1 MEVRP
6 TESEASS
13 QTQLSQ
19 PQVCI
24 VTLEIQVLKF
34 AGRERARAQAASI
47 YIRMYLEND
56 MEAYHHLLWGQG
68 WYVGSC
74 EFGEEGEQVGLAARI
89 GI

>member
-6 TESEASS
+6 TESEDSS

-19 PQVCI
+19 PPVCI

-34 AGRERARAQAASI
+34 AGRERARVQAASI
-47 YIRMYLEND
+47 HTRMHPEND
-56 MEAYHHLLWGQG
+56 MGAYHHLLQGQG
-68 WYVGSC
+68 WYGGSC